1 MLPFT
6 QNSTPQSAVIYIAVM
21 LLGTGGELFAS
32 ECPCIVIL
40 RGDEDAVAA
49 VSEQLRKLNIETS
62 PRADCPALVATV
74 LAGDGTYILRISTRT
89 EPNYVREVAR
99 TETVAVL
106 IDAQVR
112 STVTDLSAEIENGDD
127 NAARFDHASDLSAE
141 IENGNGNATRFD
153 DVSEP
158 PKASQ
163 ASTADRTP
171 FETGRGILT
180 QAVFETAYA
189 FDKTLWWGG
198 QASACAKLGPL
209 CIGVAFRFAHD
220 DAHTGISN
228 KYGAKRFTLDG
239 SILVRLWMAW
249 GRVALSPGVSI
260 GGGVYWVYARMGE
273 DHDEKYLDEHGG
285 FRASFFV
292 SLMIRITRR
301 LYVEVLELSSSHL
314 LPGHRD
320 TYAGDA
326 ANPGFTIYEPKGF
339 LRAGIGIRYRLPL
352 GG

>member
-6 QNSTPQSAVIYIAVM
+6 QNSTLQSAVVYIAVI
-21 LLGTGGELFAS
+21 LVGTGGELFAS

-49 VSEQLRKLNIETS
+49 VSERLHKLNIETS

-74 LAGDGTYILRISTRT
+74 LAGDRTYILRMSTRT

-112 STVTDLSAEIENGDD
+112 NTVADLSIEIENGD
-127 NAARFDHASDLSAE
+127 
-141 IENGNGNATRFD
+141 GNATRSD

-158 PKASQ
+158 PKASPADRAA
-163 ASTADRTP
+163 ASQTPTADRAAASQTSTVDRTP
-171 FETGRGILT
+171 FETERGILT
-180 QAVFETAYA
+180 QAVFESTYA
-189 FDKTLWWGG
+189 FDRTVWLGG
-198 QASACAKLGPL
+198 QASACAMLGPL

-220 DAHTGISN
+220 DALTGISD

-239 SILVRLWMAW
+239 SILVHLSMAW
-249 GRVALSPGVSI
+249 GRVALSPGVCI
-260 GGGVYWVYARMGE
+260 GGGVYWVYARMGG
-273 DHDEKYLDEHGG
+273 DHDEKYLGEHRG

-292 SLMIRITRR
+292 SIMIRVTRQI
-301 LYVEVLELSSSHL
+301 YVEALELSSSHS